1 MSSPF
6 LIGRVIN
13 LYKLQKLNVEKIVAD
28 ENSRDKLIAQGF
40 ELVKDKKEDTN
51 SIGDIN
57 KLTVDKLKELAKE
70 KGIENYSNMKKE
82 ELIAALEDK

>member
-1 MSSPF
+1 MPGSFFIERMTS
-6 LIGRVIN
+6 V
-13 LYKLQKLNVEKIVAD
+13 YKLQKLNVEKIVAD

>member
-1 MSSPF
+1 M
-6 LIGRVIN
+6 
-13 LYKLQKLNVEKIVAD
+13 YKLQKLNVEKIVTD

-40 ELVKDKKEDTN
+40 KLVGDKKEDVNPT
-51 SIGDIN
+51 GDIN

-70 KGIENYSNMKKE
+70 KGIEGYSNMKKE

>member
-1 MSSPF
+1 M
-6 LIGRVIN
+6 
-13 LYKLQKLNVEKIVAD
+13 YKLQKLNVEKIVAD

-40 ELVKDKKEDTN
+40 KLVEDKKEDTN
-51 SIGDIN
+51 STGDIN

-82 ELIAALEDK
+82 ELITALEDK